1 MQVSLTLGL
10 VNPFLWWL
18 IDRSVSGFLLSSA
31 VGVTGSALLMGLSPG
46 MMPAP
51 IHALGH
57 DRNGSSGATTAG
69 GPLVLGGLARQDTVE
84 MGIWVVSVLFCSC
97 VCFGNIGR
105 RLALRNSARGRWG
118 GMR

>member
-18 IDRSVSGFLLSSA
+18 IDRSVSGFLLSSV
-31 VGVTGSALLMGLSPG
+31 VGLTGSALLLGLGPG

-51 IHALGH
+51 AHALGQY
-57 DRNGSSGATTAG
+57 RNASNGTGAA
-69 GPLVLGGLARQDTVE
+69 GPLVLGGLAKQDTVE
-84 MGIWVVSVLFCSC
+84 MAIWVLSVLFCSC

-105 RLALRNSARGRWG
+105 RLALGKSARGRWG
-118 GMR
+118 GLR